1 MSEALQVGVAL
12 LIVGLGAFA
21 VLSRDTFASIVGY
34 IAYGLLLTLAWM
46 QLRAPDVALTE
57 AAIGGGLTG
66 AMLIGAARRLRGSEA
81 ATVAQQPSRA
91 LRAAVAALCAL
102 VTVAIGWS
110 VLTLP
115 EPAPTLAPQTLAAM
129 PALDV
134 GNPVTA
140 VLLGF
145 RALDTLLE
153 AIVLVL
159 ALIGVWSL
167 APNDAWGGRLGLR
180 QQARPDGM
188 LAYSARVLPAIGIVI
203 GMYIFWIG
211 ADHPGGKFQ
220 GATLLAAMWLLV
232 WMAGLYDAPAVDNR
246 ILRWLLVGG
255 PLAFVAIGIVG
266 AYTAGA
272 FLAYPDGLAKPLIIA
287 IEIALMPTLT
297 LMLALVLIGPPLDRF
312 TLRAPALRG
321 ESRLGRPGALPPAS

>member
-12 LIVGLGAFA
+12 LILGLGAFA
-21 VLSRDTFASIVGY
+21 VLSRETFASIVGY
-34 IAYGLLLTLAWM
+34 IAYGLLLTLAWL

-66 AMLIGAARRLRGSEA
+66 AMLIGAARRLRGSDDA
-81 ATVAQQPSRA
+81 MVAQRPGGA
-91 LRAAVAALCAL
+91 MRAAVAVLSAL
-102 VTVAIGWS
+102 VTGGIAWS

-115 EPAPTLAPQTLAAM
+115 GPAPSLASDTLRAM
-129 PALDV
+129 PALGV

-167 APNDAWGGRLGLR
+167 GPDEAWGGRPGLR
-180 QQARPDGM
+180 QHARTDGM
-188 LAYSARVLPAIGIVI
+188 LAYSARVLPPIGIVV
-203 GMYIFWIG
+203 GVYIFWIG
-211 ADHPGGKFQ
+211 ADVPGGKFQ

-232 WMAGLYDAPAVDNR
+232 WMAGLADAPQVDR
-246 ILRWLLVGG
+246 RLLRWLIVVG
-255 PLAFVAIGIVG
+255 PLAFIAIGAAG
-266 AYTAGA
+266 AYTAGS
-272 FLAYPDGLAKPLIIA
+272 FLAYPDGIAKPLIVA

-297 LMLALVLIGPPLDRF
+297 LMLALVLIGPPL
-312 TLRAPALRG
+312 
-321 ESRLGRPGALPPAS
+321 RPPTS